1 MTPIPSAKLS
11 PPKGLAVIPNNRH
24 ERANIQS
31 TSISTPSVI
40 WWSVVSQNSQF
51 RRVAT
56 RFEKTARN
64 YRAVVTLAA
73 IILWMR

>member
-1 MTPIPSAKLS
+1 VS
-11 PPKGLAVIPNNRH
+11 PPRHLADVK
-24 ERANIQS
+24 
-31 TSISTPSVI
+31 
-40 WWSVVSQNSQF
+40 QF

-73 IILWMR
+73 IILWLR